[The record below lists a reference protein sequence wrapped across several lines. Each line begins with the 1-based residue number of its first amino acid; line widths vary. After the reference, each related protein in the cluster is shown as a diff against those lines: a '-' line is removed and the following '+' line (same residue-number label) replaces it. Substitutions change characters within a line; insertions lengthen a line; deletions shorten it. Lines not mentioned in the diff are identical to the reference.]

1 MESMPM
7 ALENIASV
15 VFDGS
20 NEYLGG
26 SSETQLALCRIF
38 EGCLVNSSY
47 IIRAFMV
54 FTFGPAQKLWLL

>member
-7 ALENIASV
+7 ALDNIANV

-20 NEYLGG
+20 NRYLGG
-26 SSETQLALCRIF
+26 SSETQLAICRIF
-38 EGCLVNSSY
+38 EGCLVTSSY

-54 FTFGPAQKLWLL
+54 FFFGPAQKLWLL